1 MITVNQ
7 HGSGIKECHVE
18 NLVKKKQSAMR
29 ISVWLSIC
37 SVIITGAGIPLLL
50 PYLQLGAW

>member
-1 MITVNQ
+1 
-7 HGSGIKECHVE
+7 
-18 NLVKKKQSAMR
+18 MR